1 VSDSILEVYLATDSD
16 GKLNLLPFFL
26 TMESLKEL
34 CVQVIITLN
43 IRVDD
48 PICMDVIRD
57 SQALELLR
65 ADTAHHV
72 AYLITRRIRN
82 NIPLTV
88 RTMHHGYNRER
99 WIVMSNSSEFS
110 NTVWYITF
118 ILPMARITR
127 ALKQDASLSE
137 RIKILDRFGVY
148 FKPTASPNNVELAL
162 TVFQGLFCH
171 EKKETYAAV
180 YH

>member
-1 VSDSILEVYLATDSD
+1 
-16 GKLNLLPFFL
+16 LNLLPFFL

-34 CVQVIITLN
+34 CVRVIITLN

-48 PICMDVIRD
+48 PIYMDVIRD

-65 ADTAHHV
+65 ADTPHHV

-88 RTMHHGYNRER
+88 RTMHCNHRDK

-118 ILPMARITR
+118 ILPMAGIIR
-127 ALKQDASLSE
+127 AMKESSPLSE
-137 RIKILDRFGVY
+137 RIKFLERFGIC
-148 FKPTASPNNVELAL
+148 FKPNVNPENVSTALS
-162 TVFQGLFCH
+162 VFKRVFGQ
-171 EKKETYAAV
+171 EKKESYVAV